1 MCKRV
6 FESLSTGLE
15 NLLAFHP
22 YRARDLVSDCNS
34 SDGLEFRVQKDIL
47 SRFSDDAADVDRDA
61 SNSNIDGD
69 DFGVLNVAAEAM
81 QDAGMWPFMSCVIA
95 LLTFFPPFYPATN
108 NAGFTRDEANVS
120 REDNPM
126 EFQSKKVHLDTSAIA
141 LDAVISGMPGL
152 HHHLHD
158 RVLHAPLAPLRPC

>member
-22 YRARDLVSDCNS
+22 YKARDLVSDCDS

-47 SRFSDDAADVDRDA
+47 CRFSDDAADVDRDA
-61 SNSNIDGD
+61 SKSNIDGD

-81 QDAGMWPFMSCVIA
+81 HDAGKRLLYVVCDRPVDNLSSRHKQRRVQPRRSEGPSRRNPHGIPIKKSA
-95 LLTFFPPFYPATN
+95 LGYQ
-108 NAGFTRDEANVS
+108 RD
-120 REDNPM
+120 
-126 EFQSKKVHLDTSAIA
+126 
-141 LDAVISGMPGL
+141 
-152 HHHLHD
+152 
-158 RVLHAPLAPLRPC
+158 RP